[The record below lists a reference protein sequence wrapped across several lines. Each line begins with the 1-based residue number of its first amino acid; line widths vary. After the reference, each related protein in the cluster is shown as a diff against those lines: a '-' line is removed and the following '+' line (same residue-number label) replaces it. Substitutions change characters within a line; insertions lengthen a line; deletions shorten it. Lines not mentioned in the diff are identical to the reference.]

1 MATVLVTGG
10 AGYVGSHACKALA
23 HAGHLPVTFDN
34 LATGWRDSVRFGPL
48 VEGDL
53 LDPDAIAAALAAH
66 RPAAILHFAALST
79 VGESVT
85 QPDLYWRNNVA
96 GSLNLFA
103 AARDAGIGA
112 VVFSSTCATY
122 GDTGGAD
129 LSETDPQQPINAYG
143 ATKLAVERMLADF
156 EIAFGMRSVIFR
168 YFNAAGADPEGEIG
182 EDHRPET
189 HLVPLVLDAA
199 SGRREDITVFGSD
212 YPTPDGTCIRDYVHV
227 CDLADAHVRGLARLL
242 DGGSSLAVNLGS
254 GSGHSVREVIDTA
267 ARVTGLVIPVREGDR
282 REGDPPRLVSGS
294 TLAEAE
300 LGWTC
305 QRGDLDSIISDAWNW
320 HQRGGYASRAA

>member
-23 HAGHLPVTFDN
+23 RAGHLPVCFDN
-34 LATGWRDSVRFGPL
+34 LSTGWRDAVRFGPL

-53 LDPDAIAAALAAH
+53 LDPGSIAAAITEH
-66 RPAAILHFAALST
+66 RPDAVMHFAALST
-79 VGESVT
+79 VGESVA
-85 QPDLYWRNNVA
+85 QPDLYWRNNVT

-103 AARDAGIGA
+103 AAREADIRA

-122 GDTGGAD
+122 GDNGGAD
-129 LSETDPQQPINAYG
+129 LAEGDAQSPINAYG
-143 ATKLAVERMLADF
+143 ATKLAVERMLSDF
-156 EIAFGMRSVIFR
+156 ETAFGLRSVIFR
-168 YFNAAGADPEGEIG
+168 YFNAAGADPDGEIG

-189 HLVPLVLDAA
+189 HLIPLVLDAA
-199 SGRREDITVFGSD
+199 SGRRADITIFGKD

-227 CDLADAHVRGLARLL
+227 CDLAAAHVLGLERLL
-242 DGGSSLAVNLGS
+242 GGGESIAVNLGS
-254 GSGHSVREVIDTA
+254 GTGHSVREVIDTA
-267 ARVTGLVIPVREGDR
+267 ARVTGLDIPVIEGER

-305 QRGDLDSIISDAWNW
+305 SRGDLATIISDAWNW